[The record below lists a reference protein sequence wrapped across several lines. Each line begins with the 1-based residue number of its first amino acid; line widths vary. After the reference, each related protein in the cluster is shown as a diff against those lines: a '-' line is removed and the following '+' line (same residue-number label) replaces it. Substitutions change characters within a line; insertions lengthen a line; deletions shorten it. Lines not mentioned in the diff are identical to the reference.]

1 MHLKMES
8 LVFEFMDQCKFI
20 FFPKQ
25 WNPFFLDCSKNE
37 IFVLL
42 LVYRKNCV
50 NMTEIAEHL
59 RIPLNTVTGVV
70 NRLEKKEII
79 LRERS
84 KEDKRI
90 VTIVLTDKGKIFL
103 KKEMKELERYFS
115 KVMNSLTEQEKET
128 LSNVVGKVF
137 RILQEEKPKVEKKV
151 KRIMIE

>member
-1 MHLKMES
+1 
-8 LVFEFMDQCKFI
+8 
-20 FFPKQ
+20 
-25 WNPFFLDCSKNE
+25 
-37 IFVLL
+37 
-42 LVYRKNCV
+42 
-50 NMTEIAEHL
+50 MTEIAEHL